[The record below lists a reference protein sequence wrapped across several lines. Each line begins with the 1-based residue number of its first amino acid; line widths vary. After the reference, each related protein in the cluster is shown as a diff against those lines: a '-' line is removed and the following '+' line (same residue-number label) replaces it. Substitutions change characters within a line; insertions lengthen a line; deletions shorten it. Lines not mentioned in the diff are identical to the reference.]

1 MRGIIRG
8 QQGKAY
14 LFAIL
19 AILFWSTVA
28 SAFKISLRY
37 LDFKQLLFYSSLVSL
52 LALTVLM
59 LSSGGFQKLR
69 AIPPREWRL
78 SLLLGLLNPFLY
90 YFILFRAYDILP
102 AQEAMTLNYTWPL
115 VLALLSAPILG
126 QKLGIKSLIALLISF
141 SGIIL
146 IATNGKPAS
155 LEFTNGFGDLL
166 AVGSSIIWALFW
178 LFNAKSHLNEILKLF
193 LNFLWGSIYIFLF
206 LLISGEL
213 SLPPLY
219 GLAGAVYIGLFEMG
233 FTFVLWLKAMQL
245 THRTD
250 KISQL
255 VFLSPFFSL
264 IFISIFVGEVIHLYT
279 LAGLLLIVSG
289 IILQRYKSKT

>member
-1 MRGIIRG
+1 L
-8 QQGKAY
+8 Y
-14 LFAIL
+14 AIL

-52 LALTVLM
+52 LALSVLM
-59 LSSGGFQKLR
+59 FSSGGFRKLKT
-69 AIPPREWRL
+69 IPSGEWRL
-78 SLLLGLLNPFLY
+78 SLLLGFFNPFLY

-115 VLALLSAPILG
+115 MLALLSAPVLG
-126 QKLGIKSLIALLISF
+126 QKLGVKSIIALLISF

-166 AVGSSIIWALFW
+166 AIGSSVIWALFW

-206 LLISGEL
+206 LLFTGEL
-213 SLPPLY
+213 SLPHTY

-245 THRTD
+245 TRRTD

-255 VFLSPFFSL
+255 VFLSPFLSL
-264 IFISIFVGEVIHLYT
+264 VFISIFVGEKIHLYT
-279 LAGLLLIVSG
+279 LGGLFLIVSG
-289 IILQRYKSKT
+289 IILQRYKLKT